1 MDDMT
6 TKTILITGAS
16 SGIGEATARRLAG
29 EGHHVVLAARRVDRL
44 EAVTAELRDAGR
56 RAEAR
61 RLDVTRRADVRAV
74 VDAVV
79 ADCGRLDVV
88 VANAGVMLLSR
99 LDALLVDE
107 WDRMFDVNVRG
118 VYHAIAAAMPHFRA
132 QGGGHLV
139 SIASIGA
146 HQVSP
151 TSAIYSGTKYAAW
164 AIAEGLRVES
174 DPAIRVTTI
183 SPGVTES
190 ELAEHITDPVA
201 AELMV
206 GYRRR
211 AIPADAV
218 ARAVSFAIAQPADV
232 DVNEIIV
239 RPTGQR

>member
-1 MDDMT
+1 
-6 TKTILITGAS
+6 
-16 SGIGEATARRLAG
+16 
-29 EGHHVVLAARRVDRL
+29 
-44 EAVTAELRDAGR
+44 
-56 RAEAR
+56 
-61 RLDVTRRADVRAV
+61 
-74 VDAVV
+74 
-79 ADCGRLDVV
+79 
-88 VANAGVMLLSR
+88 
-99 LDALLVDE
+99 
-107 WDRMFDVNVRG
+107 
-118 VYHAIAAAMPHFRA
+118 
-132 QGGGHLV
+132 GHLV

-190 ELAEHITDPVA
+190 ELAEHITGPVA